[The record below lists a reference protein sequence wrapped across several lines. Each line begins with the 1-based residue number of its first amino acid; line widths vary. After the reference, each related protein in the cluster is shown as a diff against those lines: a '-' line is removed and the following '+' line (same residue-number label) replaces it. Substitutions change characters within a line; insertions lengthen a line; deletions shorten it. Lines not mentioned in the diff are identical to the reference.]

1 MKAKPPDKEAL
12 VLEALRHELTAP
24 KTTLGKRYAAL
35 LIVTIVASIF
45 YLFIVDEYP
54 ASFPLGS
61 TQLLVVEWIILA
73 VFSVDFFLRLGVTRL
88 SDWRAVAL
96 LACDGLAII
105 PSLWVV
111 LNHFGF
117 IDLANLEILA
127 LLRLFRLMRV
137 VKLLRMSNVLTD
149 VFGASVLTLV
159 FGTMAVHLGLRVLVQ
174 EVSSLSGFDVL
185 SLFDKDTLMIAVTAV
200 GSIFGIGLAIT
211 FGIVKRKQ
219 IEISELHRTALDSL
233 QSFERDINQHGVG
246 SDQGDSIDFDG
257 WRRSL
262 QAFLFEAYPYEPM
275 KRKTNELLA
284 SIRAATKNRPS
295 LDVPFHNGLVQNM
308 SAFLSKTQIEFH
320 PAFYLWLNRI
330 AHIYFL
336 LMMIAAPGLTGVVA
350 QLLVIYVFKGLVVVI
365 DDMDHAVDLE
375 VTLFNS
381 KILRV

>member
-1 MKAKPPDKEAL
+1 M
-12 VLEALRHELTAP
+12 LEALRHELTAP